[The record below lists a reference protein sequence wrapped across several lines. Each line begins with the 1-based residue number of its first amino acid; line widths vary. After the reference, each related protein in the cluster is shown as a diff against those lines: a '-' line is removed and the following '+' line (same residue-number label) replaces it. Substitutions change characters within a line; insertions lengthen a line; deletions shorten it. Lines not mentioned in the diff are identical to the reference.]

1 VDFQKSCNLA
11 ENFRKAMK
19 ETLKNLSKPSED
31 SLFLSKEY
39 REEETLLRYV
49 FEVANHFLPSYNPPE
64 YDYDEE
70 TGEELYREGYY
81 TRSLYPDQFVKRF
94 FNGKVKIDDD
104 RQNDYLNKDD
114 LIKCVK
120 YYGLD
125 VSAFWYLCLFIG
137 DYVNGFSTE
146 HTKSLSTS
154 SLIEIFKL
162 KEGFSKI
169 GITHD
174 ETLGN
179 VKMKNS
185 AELSLK
191 IEGKRGQISVKDP
204 KCLALLKLIIDE
216 TLKFDNIPSSF
227 MHVNLNYFKPY
238 SMPQTHKLYIFHK
251 YLSWFLKEKEKDPNC
266 KERPWNTSKDF
277 LISQMAYIA
286 GVVDDR
292 NRYFEGSLN
301 SKNDKNRI
309 SDILRKIND
318 IVVGENT
325 KMNGHYK
332 TL

>member
-1 VDFQKSCNLA
+1 
-11 ENFRKAMK
+11 MK
-19 ETLKNLSKPSED
+19 ETIKELSRPEGD

-39 REEETLLRYV
+39 LKNESLLQYMI
-49 FEVANHFLPSYNPPE
+49 EVANHFLPQYNPPE
-64 YDYDEE
+64 SCYDEE
-70 TGEELYREGYY
+70 TGEEFYRDATY

-94 FNGKVKIDDD
+94 FDGKVKIDDD
-104 RQNDYLNKDD
+104 RQNDYLNEDD

-146 HTKSLSTS
+146 HTKRFSTS
-154 SLIEIFKL
+154 PLKELFKL

-204 KCLALLKLIIDE
+204 KCLALLKLAIDE

-227 MHVNLNYFKPY
+227 MHVNPNYLEPY

-251 YLSWFLKEKEKDPNC
+251 YLSWFLKDKVQDPNC
-266 KERPWNTSKDF
+266 KDRPWNISKDF

-292 NRYFEGSLN
+292 SRYFEGSVN
-301 SKNDKNRI
+301 SKNDKNRL

-318 IVVGENT
+318 SVVCENT

>member
-19 ETLKNLSKPSED
+19 ETIKKLTRPERDYLV
-31 SLFLSKEY
+31 LSKEY
-39 REEETLLRYV
+39 LENESLLQYMI
-49 FEVANHFLPSYNPPE
+49 EVANHFLPSYNPPE

-70 TGEELYREGYY
+70 TGEEFVQEGYF

-94 FNGKVKIDDD
+94 FNGKVKIDDG

-120 YYGLD
+120 FYGLD
-125 VSAFWYLCLFIG
+125 VSAFWYLCAFLG
-137 DYVNGFSTE
+137 DYINGFSTQN
-146 HTKSLSTS
+146 TKQFLSS
-154 SLIEIFKL
+154 SLEELNRL
-162 KEGFSKI
+162 KQGLCRM

-174 ETLGN
+174 DKYYT
-179 VKMKNS
+179 VKIKHS

-191 IEGKRGQISVKDP
+191 IEGERGRISISDP
-204 KCLALLKLIIDE
+204 KCLAFLYDIIDAV
-216 TLKFDNIPSSF
+216 LKSNMMPESFGFAPLDNNI
-227 MHVNLNYFKPY
+227 Y

-251 YLSWFLKEKEKDPNC
+251 YLSWFLKDKVKDPNC
-266 KERPWNTSKDF
+266 KDKPWNISKDF

-318 IVVGENT
+318 KVVCENT
-325 KMNGHYK
+325 KMNGHY
-332 TL
+332 TRL

>member
-1 VDFQKSCNLA
+1 
-11 ENFRKAMK
+11 MK
-19 ETLKNLSKPSED
+19 ETIKKLTRPERDYLV
-31 SLFLSKEY
+31 LSKEY
-39 REEETLLRYV
+39 LENESLLQYMI
-49 FEVANHFLPSYNPPE
+49 EVANHFLPSYNPPE
-64 YDYDEE
+64 YGYDEE
-70 TGEELYREGYY
+70 TGEEFVQEGYF

-94 FNGKVKIDDD
+94 FNGKVKIDDG

-137 DYVNGFSTE
+137 DYINGFSTQN
-146 HTKSLSTS
+146 TKQFLSS
-154 SLIEIFKL
+154 SLEELNRL
-162 KEGFSKI
+162 KQGLCRM

-174 ETLGN
+174 DKYYT
-179 VKMKNS
+179 VKIKHS

-191 IEGKRGQISVKDP
+191 IEGERGRISISDP
-204 KCLALLKLIIDE
+204 KCLAFLYDIIDAMLE
-216 TLKFDNIPSSF
+216 SNMMPESFWCAPLDNNNI
-227 MHVNLNYFKPY
+227 Y

-251 YLSWFLKEKEKDPNC
+251 YLSWFLKDKEKDPNC
-266 KERPWNTSKDF
+266 KDRPWNISKDF

-286 GVVDDR
+286 GIVDDR
-292 NRYFEGSLN
+292 SRYFEGSLN

-318 IVVGENT
+318 SVVCENT

-332 TL
+332 RL

>member
-1 VDFQKSCNLA
+1 
-11 ENFRKAMK
+11 MK
-19 ETLKNLSKPSED
+19 ETIKKLTRPERDYLV
-31 SLFLSKEY
+31 LSKEY
-39 REEETLLRYV
+39 LENESLLQYMI
-49 FEVANHFLPSYNPPE
+49 EVANHFLPSFNPPE

-70 TGEELYREGYY
+70 TGEEFVQEGYF

-94 FNGKVKIDDD
+94 FNGKVKIDDG

-114 LIKCVK
+114 LIKCVR

-125 VSAFWYLCLFIG
+125 VSAFWYLCAFLE
-137 DYVNGFSTE
+137 DYINGFSTQN
-146 HTKSLSTS
+146 TKQFLSS
-154 SLIEIFKL
+154 SLEELNRL
-162 KEGFSKI
+162 KQGLCRM

-174 ETLGN
+174 DKYYTVEI
-179 VKMKNS
+179 KHS

-191 IEGKRGQISVKDP
+191 IEGERGRISISDP
-204 KCLALLKLIIDE
+204 KCLAFLYDIIDAMLE
-216 TLKFDNIPSSF
+216 SNMMPESFWCAPLDNNNI
-227 MHVNLNYFKPY
+227 Y

-251 YLSWFLKEKEKDPNC
+251 YLSWFLKDKVKDPNC
-266 KERPWNTSKDF
+266 KDKPWNISKDF

-318 IVVGENT
+318 KVVCENT
-325 KMNGHYK
+325 KMNGHY
-332 TL
+332 TRL

>member
-1 VDFQKSCNLA
+1 
-11 ENFRKAMK
+11 MK
-19 ETLKNLSKPSED
+19 ETIKELSRPEGD
-31 SLFLSKEY
+31 SLFLSKAYLEN
-39 REEETLLRYV
+39 ESLLQYMI
-49 FEVANHFLPSYNPPE
+49 EVANHFLPQYNPPE
-64 YDYDEE
+64 SCYDEE
-70 TGEELYREGYY
+70 TGEEFYREGSY

-146 HTKSLSTS
+146 HTKRFSTS
-154 SLIEIFKL
+154 PLKELGKL
-162 KEGFSKI
+162 KRGFSKI

-174 ETLGN
+174 EALNN
-179 VKMKNS
+179 VEMEHN

-191 IEGKRGQISVKDP
+191 IEGERGHISIKDP
-204 KCLALLKLIIDE
+204 KILALLKLIIDDISKPE
-216 TLKFDNIPSSF
+216 NILSSFLSVKFD
-227 MHVNLNYFKPY
+227 KQY

-251 YLSWFLKEKEKDPNC
+251 YLSWFLKDKEKDPNC
-266 KERPWNTSKDF
+266 KDRPWNISKDF

-292 NRYFEGSLN
+292 SRYFEGSVN
-301 SKNDKNRI
+301 SKNDKNRL

-318 IVVGENT
+318 SVVCENT